1 VDDLLAAAGPLRDAY
16 AAVDWATSPVGD
28 PGGWDE
34 SLRSTLRVVL
44 GTRFPVTLFWG
55 DDLVLLYNE
64 AYVDLI
70 ADKHPGALG
79 RPAREVFPE
88 AWDVIG
94 PLFDEVRR
102 TGEATWS
109 EDQRLLLQRHE
120 GPADETFFTF
130 SYSAVRDAAGEVL
143 GVLDIAVETTHQ
155 VVDRRRL
162 ELLTQLNL
170 ALADI
175 LDPAD
180 LADRALPVLRS
191 APLDLAAVDVVD
203 DPSWSTA
210 LPPVGEPDERAVPR
224 DERLPAP
231 PGDVPP
237 AGVALQETE
246 AGAVVWV
253 RLPASRPGIR
263 RPLLG
268 VLLGPTTRLDE
279 GYRGFLGLVA
289 ASLAAA
295 LDRAHAHAVE
305 QAAADVT
312 RQMSEALQRSMLTE
326 LPQPDHLELH
336 ARYLPAVDT
345 AQVGGDWYDAVVLP
359 DGATALVIG
368 DVVGHDSRAAAA
380 MGQVRA
386 MTRTLA
392 WASPEPPS
400 DVLAR
405 VDRAMADLHAST
417 LATVLLARV
426 EQTPED
432 EAEGLRRLRWSS
444 AGHLPPVLLLADGTT
459 ELLPQRSDLLLGV
472 DPTTRRT
479 DQEVVLPPGSTVLL
493 YTDGLVE
500 RRDQPLTATLELMR
514 TAVARLADL
523 PLAELVDEVIRVMTG
538 AVRRGRAADEHDD
551 DVAVLAV
558 RLHPEDRPRPP
569 EAGPNR
575 L

>member
-1 VDDLLAAAGPLRDAY
+1 MDDLLSAAGALRDPY
-16 AAVDWATSPVGD
+16 AAVDWATTSVGD
-28 PGGWDE
+28 PSGWDE
-34 SLRSTLRVVL
+34 ALRSTLRVAL
-44 GTRFPVTLFWG
+44 GTRFPVALFWG

-64 AYVDLI
+64 AYVGLI
-70 ADKHPGALG
+70 ADKHPSALG

-94 PLFDEVRR
+94 PLFEEVRR
-102 TGEATWS
+102 TGRATWS
-109 EDQRLLLQRHE
+109 EDQRLLLQRH
-120 GPADETFFTF
+120 GPAEETFFTF
-130 SYSAVRDAAGEVL
+130 SYSAVHDAAGAVL

-175 LDPAD
+175 LDPGD

-203 DPSWSTA
+203 DPSWSA
-210 LPPVGEPDERAVPR
+210 SLPPVGEPSERAVPR
-224 DERLPAP
+224 DERLPP
-231 PGDVPP
+231 PPADLPR
-237 AGVALQETE
+237 AGVALQET
-246 AGAVVWV
+246 ASGAVVWV

-268 VLLGPTTRLDE
+268 VLLGSTTRLDE

-345 AQVGGDWYDAVVLP
+345 AQVGGDWYDAVILP
-359 DGATALVIG
+359 GGATALVIG

-400 DVLAR
+400 AVLAR

-426 EQTPED
+426 EQSPED
-432 EAEGLRRLRWSS
+432 EAAGLRRLRWSS

-459 ELLPQRSDLLLGV
+459 ELLAQHSDLLLGV
-472 DPTTRRT
+472 DPAARRE

-500 RRDQPLTATLELMR
+500 RRDQPLTATLELLR
-514 TAVARLADL
+514 TAVARLAEL